1 MVARWFLA
9 CLLPALLRDE
19 ALEELE
25 ELHAQ
30 RMIRDGRV
38 ASFLWYVR
46 QSLVFGLRVRLSMLW
61 GGSLTGLRARSRSKG
76 LGALM
81 SMWTSDVRYSVRALV
96 RNPGFTAI
104 AVFTLALGIGA
115 NTAIFSV
122 VRGVLLRPLPFP
134 EADRI
139 VSLSESRVDRGWES
153 ASFTYANFWDLQ
165 DRHRTF
171 DGVAAFAW
179 SMFNLTGGDDPERVS
194 AGRVSADFFR
204 VLGVRAEAGRTF
216 APGDDQASADTR
228 IALLSHGLW
237 SRRFGSDA
245 GVVGRSIV
253 LNDESY
259 TVIGILPRGDSW
271 LRDVDLY
278 VPLVRQP
285 DADRGSFELAVIGRL
300 REGVN
305 LEAAQTDLDRIAR
318 EVAAEFPEAK
328 GMGIVMSSSSDWVA
342 DDSVRRAI
350 WVLMGAVSLLLLIA
364 CVNLANLLLARATS
378 RTRERAL
385 RTALGADRGR
395 LARLYLTESL
405 ILGLAGAVA
414 GLGLA
419 ALLVRVLRQL
429 QPGDIPR
436 LSEVGIDGWVLAFT
450 IACALFTGTVT
461 GLVPAVRTP
470 WRFLAGALREGER
483 TVAGTRR
490 LHRLRGVL
498 VSAEVALSL
507 VLLVG
512 AGLLLRSFGR
522 VLGVE
527 RGFETENRI
536 IAEVSIPGS
545 YDDERN
551 ANFITQYL
559 ATLSANPQVVS
570 AAAVSMRP
578 LQGVGT
584 GMGYGAPDRPLREGE
599 AVPWASWRIITHDYL
614 RTMGVPLVAGR
625 NFTDQDAI
633 TRPWRVIISERL
645 AESLWPGEEAVGRTM
660 LLWKGQSDNPAEVI
674 GVAGDMRDWGLAQD
688 ASLAVYLCCQAGM
701 SPAHIIVHTRGR
713 PQSIVP
719 LMRTTLSGID
729 SNLPLSNV
737 MTLEDLVGSSVASR
751 RFTMLLLS
759 SLALLALVLALAGVY
774 GVLSYTVAR
783 RKSEIGMRV
792 ALGASRGTVISLIV
806 AQGMKP
812 VVAGL
817 VLGVGGAL
825 ALSRLMSSLL
835 FEVTPA
841 DLKTYAAVGVALF
854 AAAALACYLPARYA
868 TRLNVLAALRQ
879 E

>member
-1 MVARWFLA
+1 
-9 CLLPALLRDE
+9 
-19 ALEELE
+19 
-25 ELHAQ
+25 
-30 RMIRDGRV
+30 
-38 ASFLWYVR
+38 
-46 QSLVFGLRVRLSMLW
+46 
-61 GGSLTGLRARSRSKG
+61 
-76 LGALM
+76 
-81 SMWTSDVRYSVRALV
+81 
-96 RNPGFTAI
+96 
-104 AVFTLALGIGA
+104 
-115 NTAIFSV
+115 
-122 VRGVLLRPLPFP
+122 
-134 EADRI
+134 
-139 VSLSESRVDRGWES
+139 
-153 ASFTYANFWDLQ
+153 
-165 DRHRTF
+165 
-171 DGVAAFAW
+171 
-179 SMFNLTGGDDPERVS
+179 
-194 AGRVSADFFR
+194 
-204 VLGVRAEAGRTF
+204 
-216 APGDDQASADTR
+216 
-228 IALLSHGLW
+228 
-237 SRRFGSDA
+237 
-245 GVVGRSIV
+245 VVGERIV

-259 TVIGILPRGDSW
+259 TVIGVLPRGDSW
-271 LRDVDLY
+271 LREVDLY
-278 VPLVRQP
+278 VPLVRRP
-285 DADRGSFELAVIGRL
+285 DANRGSFELAVIGRL
-300 REGVN
+300 RDGVN
-305 LEAAQTDLDRIAR
+305 LEVAQTDLDRVAR
-318 EVAAEFPEAK
+318 ELAAEFPEAA
-328 GMGIVMSSSSDWVA
+328 GMGIVMSSTDEWVA

-405 ILGLAGAVA
+405 ILGMAGAVA
-414 GLGLA
+414 GLGVA

-436 LSEVGIDGWVLAFT
+436 LSEVSIDGWVLAFT
-450 IACALFTGTVT
+450 LGCALFTGMVT

-498 VSAEVALSL
+498 VAAEVALSL

-536 IAEVSIPGS
+536 IAEISIPGS

-551 ANFITQYL
+551 ANFITRYL
-559 ATLSANPQVVS
+559 TTLTANPQVVS

-578 LQGVGT
+578 LRGIGT
-584 GMGYGAPDRPLREGE
+584 GLGYGAPDRPSPEGE
-599 AVPWASWRIITHDYL
+599 AVPWASWRIITRDYL
-614 RTMGVPLVAGR
+614 QTMGVPLVAGR
-625 NFTDQDAI
+625 NFTDQDVIA
-633 TRPWRVIISERL
+633 RPWRVIISERL
-645 AESLWPGEEAVGRTM
+645 AESLWPGEDAIGRTM
-660 LLWKGQSDNPAEVI
+660 ILWKSQGEIPAEVI
-674 GVAGDMRDWGLAQD
+674 GVAGDMRDWGLAGD
-688 ASLAVYLCCQAGM
+688 PSLAVYLCCQAGM
-701 SPAHIIVHTRGR
+701 SPVHVIVHTRGR

-719 LMRTTLSGID
+719 VMRAVLSGID
-729 SNLPLSNV
+729 SNVPLSNV
-737 MTLEDLVGSSVASR
+737 MTLDAMVGSSVASR

-759 SLALLALVLALAGVY
+759 SLALLALVLAMAGVY
-774 GVLSYTVAR
+774 GVLSYTVAQ

-792 ALGASRGTVISLIV
+792 ALGASRGTVISLIL

-825 ALSRLMSSLL
+825 ALARLMSSLL

-841 DLKTYAAVGVALF
+841 DLRTYAGVAAALF
-854 AAAALACYLPARYA
+854 VAAALACYLPARYA